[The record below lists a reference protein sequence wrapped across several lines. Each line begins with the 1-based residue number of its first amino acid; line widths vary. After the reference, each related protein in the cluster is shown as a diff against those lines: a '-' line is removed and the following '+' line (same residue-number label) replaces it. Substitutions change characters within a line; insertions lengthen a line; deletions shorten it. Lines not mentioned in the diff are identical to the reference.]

1 MGILAICITSISQ
14 EIQHEAVAVN
24 IEVPVRVFKGDIFI
38 DDLALDDFEI
48 YENGVLQKA
57 EAVYLIKKTDIK
69 RKEIIEPAK
78 KGKKI
83 YKPETSRYFVLCFI
97 LTEYLPKVDEAVD
110 DFFSRIFQKGDS
122 LSIITPLKTYNMK
135 SETFERIPKEKIKQ
149 QLTGILRKDIQ
160 IGCSEYRETLKELIK
175 AARSNAWITYREL
188 LERLKRLRYID
199 QKRLLK
205 FADFL
210 KQKEGQKYV
219 FMFYQMEPIPLPFPE
234 MVDNVDPTRPGS
246 MNAASAF
253 FDLVSEGISIDANLV
268 KQAYNDSLTCVH
280 FLYITKSTINS
291 PIDTMRLG
299 SLEGMKFIDRGT
311 EIFSIFNEM
320 AQATGGISES
330 TANISYAF
338 KKASYASEHYYLL
351 YYTPKNYKAD
361 GKFRN
366 IKVKIRGNNYKVFH
380 RGGYIVD

>member
-1 MGILAICITSISQ
+1 M
-14 EIQHEAVAVN
+14 N
-24 IEVPVRVFKGDIFI
+24 
-38 DDLALDDFEI
+38 DFEL
-48 YENGVLQKA
+48 YEDGVLQNI

-69 RKEIIEPAK
+69 REDIIEPAK
-78 KGKKI
+78 KEKEI

-97 LTEYLPKVDEAVD
+97 LTEYLPKVAEAVD
-110 DFFSRIFQKGDS
+110 DFFSGIFQKGDS
-122 LSIITPLKTYNMK
+122 LSIITPLKTYNLK
-135 SETFERIPKEKIKQ
+135 SETFERMPKEKVKQ
-149 QLTGILRKDIQ
+149 QLTVILKKDIQ
-160 IGCSEYRETLKELIK
+160 IGCSEYRETLRDLIK

-188 LERLKRLRYID
+188 LDHLKRLRYID

-210 KQKEGQKYV
+210 KQREGQKYV

-234 MVDNVDPTRPGS
+234 MVDNVDPTKPGT
-246 MNAASAF
+246 MNAAAAF
-253 FDLVSEGISIDANLV
+253 FDLVYEGISIDENLV
-268 KQAYNDSLTCVH
+268 KQAYSDSLTCVH

-291 PIDTMRLG
+291 PIDPIRLG

-320 AQATGGISES
+320 AQATGGISDS

-338 KKASYASEHYYLL
+338 KKASYASENYYLL
-351 YYTPKNYKAD
+351 YYIPKSYKAD

-366 IKVKIRGNNYKVFH
+366 IEVKIRGENYKVFH
-380 RGGYIVD
+380 RAGYIAD